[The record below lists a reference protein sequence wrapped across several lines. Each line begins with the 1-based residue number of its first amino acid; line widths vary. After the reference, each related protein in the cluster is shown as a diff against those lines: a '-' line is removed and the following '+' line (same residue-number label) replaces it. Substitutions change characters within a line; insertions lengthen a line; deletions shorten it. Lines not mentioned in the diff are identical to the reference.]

1 MYNTV
6 NMYIFHFT
14 RARAHTRIPG
24 PIRVK
29 AVMRAIYSFCYML
42 FSIRSAK
49 NDAEEK
55 AKLPPGWEKKLDP
68 KGFVFWV

>member
-1 MYNTV
+1 
-6 NMYIFHFT
+6 
-14 RARAHTRIPG
+14 
-24 PIRVK
+24 
-29 AVMRAIYSFCYML
+29 ML